1 MAIQLQFY
9 NMYLKFREDK
19 SSPDNSISTAVEK
32 MNWAFMNMYKLI
44 KFELD
49 NLKKSVDAREYKL
62 CTFPIIIIFYI
73 SS

>member
-32 MNWAFMNMYKLI
+32 MN
-44 KFELD
+44 
-49 NLKKSVDAREYKL
+49 
-62 CTFPIIIIFYI
+62 
-73 SS
+73 